1 MKITALIC
9 FVLVAVATNSHA
21 ERSFFDRCHELAEAA
36 SEGATQVVEGRDGWL
51 FFAPELRH
59 LGAGPFWG
67 EAAAAASRAKRD
79 DAKDPLPAIK
89 DFHASLQALGVKL
102 ILVPVPPKAVAR
114 ADKLIE
120 GIVGRTDIQHQA
132 FYTLLRDEGITVLD
146 LAEALSEA
154 DNAYCRQD
162 THWSGQGCIIAAEQ
176 IAELARPLLEGVA
189 TNSFAASTREIEIT
203 GDLWQMKKD
212 PALPKETIELRVVER
227 ATPDPASPVILLGD
241 SHTLVFHAGG
251 DMHASGAGLA
261 DQLAVELGLPVDLI
275 GVRGS
280 GATPARLN
288 LFRRAQANPDYWT
301 GKKVV
306 IWVFAAREFTESDG
320 WRVLPIAP

>member
-1 MKITALIC
+1 MKLKALVF
-9 FVLVAVATNSHA
+9 FVVVFAADSRA
-21 ERSFFDRCHELAEAA
+21 ERSFLVQCRDLAESAPA
-36 SEGATQVVEGRDGWL
+36 NGSPVVEGRDGWL

-67 EAAAAASRAKRD
+67 EAAASVSRAKRD
-79 DAKDPLPAIK
+79 DAKDPFPAIK
-89 DFHASLQALGVKL
+89 DFHASLQARGVEL
-102 ILVPVPPKAVAR
+102 ILAPVPPKAVAR
-114 ADKLIE
+114 ADKLFE
-120 GIVGRTDIQHQA
+120 GARGRADEHHQA
-132 FYTLLRDEGITVLD
+132 FYRLLRGEGITVLD
-146 LAEALSEA
+146 LTEALSA
-154 DNAYCRQD
+154 DENAYCRQD
-162 THWSGQGCIIAAEQ
+162 THWSGRGCIIAAEN
-176 IAELARPLLEGVA
+176 IAGLVKPLLEGIAPKVFA
-189 TNSFAASTREIEIT
+189 TTTREIEIT
-203 GDLWQMKKD
+203 GDLWQMKND
-212 PALPKETIELRVVER
+212 PALLKESIALRIVEG

-251 DMHASGAGLA
+251 DMHATGAGLA
-261 DQLAVELGLPVDLI
+261 DQLAVELGVPVDLI

-288 LFRRAQANPDYWT
+288 LFRRAQSNPDYWT

>member
-1 MKITALIC
+1 MKIKGTVFFVFALIM
-9 FVLVAVATNSHA
+9 VARA
-21 ERSFFDRCHELAEAA
+21 ERSFLDQCRERAESA
-36 SEGATQVVEGRDGWL
+36 SANGTHVVEGRDGWL

-67 EAAAAASRAKRD
+67 EAAASVSRAKRE

-89 DFHASLQALGVKL
+89 DFHAALQTRGVEL

-114 ADKLIE
+114 ADQLVE
-120 GIVGRTDIQHQA
+120 GISDRADIHHQT
-132 FYTLLRDEGITVLD
+132 FYALLRDEGITVLD
-146 LAEALSEA
+146 LTEALSSEETS
-154 DNAYCRQD
+154 YCRQD
-162 THWSGQGCIIAAEQ
+162 THWSGQGCIIAAEN
-176 IAELARPLLEGVA
+176 IAEMAKPLLEGLA
-189 TNSFAASTREIEIT
+189 TESFATTTREIEIS
-203 GDLWQMKKD
+203 GDLWQMKND
-212 PALPKETIELRVVER
+212 PALPKESITLRVVEG

-241 SHTLVFHAGG
+241 SHTLVFQAGG

-280 GATPARLN
+280 GATPARIN
-288 LFRRAQANPDYWT
+288 LFRRAQSNPAYWT

-306 IWVFAAREFTESDG
+306 VWVFAAREFTESDG